1 MLFSVSEYHN
11 FQWIVDQTRLVY
23 QDFKICKRDE
33 VLYVETVKKR
43 TGIIFKFLHGIK
55 QSITLLRREKSS
67 PLSEIFYHKGEE
79 TQRIVMLDEGIF
91 SIGSTMTSGKG
102 VPKTLEI
109 SVIQKETMEN
119 IVLTLNDL
127 AIHRKHASNST
138 KHITFLSAWEIIN

>member
-55 QSITLLRREKSS
+55 QSITLLRREKLS

-79 TQRIVMLDEGIF
+79 RGF
-91 SIGSTMTSGKG
+91 
-102 VPKTLEI
+102 
-109 SVIQKETMEN
+109 
-119 IVLTLNDL
+119 
-127 AIHRKHASNST
+127 T
-138 KHITFLSAWEIIN
+138 KPWK